1 MSKYLLFCIALSS
14 VMAAAWGTVFYWL
27 GTGHGPVAA
36 LIVFLVMFG
45 VLVRSE
51 VEEAND

>member
-1 MSKYLLFCIALSS
+1 MSKYLMFCIALSA
-14 VMAAAWGTVFYWL
+14 VMAAAWGGVFWAL

-45 VLVRSE
+45 VLART
-51 VEEAND
+51 EEPTND